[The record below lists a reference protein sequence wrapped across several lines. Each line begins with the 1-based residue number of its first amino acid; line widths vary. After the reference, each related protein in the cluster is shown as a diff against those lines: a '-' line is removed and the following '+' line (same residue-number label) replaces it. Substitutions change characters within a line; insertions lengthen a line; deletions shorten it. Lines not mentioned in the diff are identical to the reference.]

1 MWHPEGGLPHSVW
14 SYIDISKIR
23 GANSQNW
30 ISDWAFWTILSWG
43 FLKGPM
49 SRRICQVFA
58 LQHGGGT
65 RIIATPPVG
74 CSDQKEAP
82 PGFGELPSLN
92 GPIPVV
98 DGFSDSNIRIQ
109 HWLFFLPPPSTSLIF
124 QPPLIGLFGPVHAS
138 TS

>member
-1 MWHPEGGLPHSVW
+1 
-14 SYIDISKIR
+14 
-23 GANSQNW
+23 
-30 ISDWAFWTILSWG
+30 
-43 FLKGPM
+43 M

-98 DGFSDSNIRIQ
+98 DGFFRFK
-109 HWLFFLPPPSTSLIF
+109 H
-124 QPPLIGLFGPVHAS
+124 
-138 TS
+138 